1 MTDIADTRRLLELT
15 SSDGGGEVDQRT
27 DDAIDEIVSL
37 LDRRAPRLLDGQE
50 VYAILL
56 AYLVDVLSL
65 VQAHPVDGPQFAPRR
80 GRARC
85 RVIVKIDCHSPESR
99 QRGCDTLYA
108 S

>member
-37 LDRRAPRLLDGQE
+37 VDRRAPRLLDGQE

-56 AYLVDVLSL
+56 SLLSRC
-65 VQAHPVDGPQFAPRR
+65 PQSRASSSRR
-80 GRARC
+80 WPSIR
-85 RVIVKIDCHSPESR
+85 SP
-99 QRGCDTLYA
+99 
-108 S
+108 